1 MKKLKTS
8 LTLSVASLLFL
19 GNNCFAAT
27 AETSSEATNIT
38 KYIAI
43 GVAVLIVILL
53 LFLGYKMDSK
63 DSEQIDYSPK
73 KSNKKE
79 KNMKKEDP
87 KYEFDNI
94 AYEEDNINTSDLS
107 EPVEYEDNTENEK
120 SLFSTINDDN
130 NEDVLDMDTSIIDN
144 LDDEEND
151 VELSQPEKSEETE
164 KSEEYGEV
172 FDTSIIDSIDDE
184 EDGTPKNNL
193 EETMVFNNPPVEKNE
208 ENTLEEKIE
217 DVDPIMD
224 ELNSLDTTETDF
236 EGFSVSSK
244 DNQKEEIKEE
254 KKHHK
259 RYTKAKSVS
268 SSANDFLAQMEE
280 NLKNDKK
287 ERDARKSKK

>member
-1 MKKLKTS
+1 
-8 LTLSVASLLFL
+8 
-19 GNNCFAAT
+19 
-27 AETSSEATNIT
+27 
-38 KYIAI
+38 
-43 GVAVLIVILL
+43 
-53 LFLGYKMDSK
+53 
-63 DSEQIDYSPK
+63 
-73 KSNKKE
+73 
-79 KNMKKEDP
+79 
-87 KYEFDNI
+87 
-94 AYEEDNINTSDLS
+94 
-107 EPVEYEDNTENEK
+107 
-120 SLFSTINDDN
+120 
-130 NEDVLDMDTSIIDN
+130 
-144 LDDEEND
+144 
-151 VELSQPEKSEETE
+151 
-164 KSEEYGEV
+164 
-172 FDTSIIDSIDDE
+172 
-184 EDGTPKNNL
+184 
-193 EETMVFNNPPVEKNE
+193 MVFNNPPVEKNE